1 MSVRIFKK
9 LDPIIMVTP
18 FNDLDVLNVNVAVLN
33 IYLLETY

>member
-9 LDPIIMVTP
+9 LDPIIMVRP